1 MWPRVLARAHK
12 RTHGTIVPTHQPT
25 HQRLHACRP
34 RSALEGQPSEEPP
47 LPFSYLN
54 EGGRVAQADRLITC
68 HKTYTNSETHRVVID
83 NKHTLPAYESGEGK
97 GAGPRYCP
105 SLFSKV
111 ERFPERQGHMVWLE
125 PEGID
130 SNFVYPSE
138 SQ

>member
-1 MWPRVLARAHK
+1 MC
-12 RTHGTIVPTHQPT
+12 RTHSRYTATPATPAT
-25 HQRLHACRP
+25 
-34 RSALEGQPSEEPP
+34 
-47 LPFSYLN
+47 
-54 EGGRVAQADRLITC
+54 QADRLITC
-68 HKTYTNSETHRVVID
+68 HKTYTNSETHRIVLEER
-83 NKHTLPAYESGEGK
+83 HTLPAYESGEWK

-138 SQ
+138 SQWSWSCWSQSCWSQSCWSQSCWSQSCWS